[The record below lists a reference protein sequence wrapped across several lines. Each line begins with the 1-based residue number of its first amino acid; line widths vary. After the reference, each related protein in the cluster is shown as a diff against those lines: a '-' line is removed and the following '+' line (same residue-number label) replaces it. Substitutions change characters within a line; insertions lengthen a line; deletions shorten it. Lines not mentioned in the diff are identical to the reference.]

1 VRPRFEICVEGID
14 GAIAAERGGADRA
27 ELCASLIEGGL
38 TPGLGT
44 IRATQARTTIPLHVM
59 VRPRGGDF
67 LYSDDEFAGMLEDV
81 RAIRDTGVAAIV
93 IGCLTAEGDVDA
105 GRTGLLVQAARPLR
119 VTFHRAFD
127 MVRDA
132 DAALDALI
140 ACGVD
145 RVLTSGLQ
153 PSALEGA
160 AMLRHLHARAAGRII
175 IMGCGKL
182 RSATIGAVVAQTGLG
197 EFHFSAPRQMPSRMV
212 YRNPAISMG
221 GDDPE
226 REYRIGV
233 TDPELVR
240 ATIAAAHAA

>member
-1 VRPRFEICVEGID
+1 MRRRFEVCVEGID
-14 GAIAAERGGADRA
+14 GAIAAEQGGADRA

-44 IRATQARTTIPLHVM
+44 IRATLARVGLPLHVM

-67 LYSDDEFAGMLEDV
+67 LYTDTEFAGMREDV
-81 RAIRDTGVAAIV
+81 MAIRDTGVAAIV
-93 IGCLTAEGDVDA
+93 FGCLTADGDIDA
-105 GRTGLLVQAARPLR
+105 ARTADLVRLARPLS
-119 VTFHRAFD
+119 VTVHRAFD
-127 MVRDA
+127 MVRNA
-132 DAALDALI
+132 DAALDTLI

-160 AMLRHLHARAAGRII
+160 AMLRRLHARAGGRIVVL
-175 IMGCGKL
+175 GCGRL
-182 RSATIGAVVAQTGLG
+182 RPETVAEAVAQTGLT
-197 EFHFSAPRQMPSRMV
+197 EYHFSAPRQIPSRMV
-212 YRNPAISMG
+212 YRNPAIAMG

-233 TDPELVR
+233 TDPDAVR
-240 ATIAAAHAA
+240 ATIAAARGA

>member
-1 VRPRFEICVEGID
+1 MSLRFEICVEGID

-27 ELCASLIEGGL
+27 ELCAALVEGGL

-44 IRATQARTTIPLHVM
+44 VRVARARVGILLHVM

-67 LYSDDEFAGMLEDV
+67 LYTDSEFAGMLEDV
-81 RAIRDTGVAAIV
+81 RALRETGVAAV
-93 IGCLTAEGDVDA
+93 VFGCLTAAGDVDV
-105 GRTGLLVQAARPLR
+105 GRTRALVEAARPLG

-160 AMLRHLHARAAGRII
+160 AMLRHLQARAAGRLIVL
-175 IMGCGKL
+175 GCGRL
-182 RSATIGAVVAQTGLG
+182 RPDSIGPAVAATGLS
-197 EFHFSAPRQMPSRMV
+197 EFHFSAPLVIDSGMRHR
-212 YRNPAISMG
+212 RDLAMG
-221 GDDPE
+221 GAAAA

-233 TDPELVR
+233 TDPDLVR
-240 ATIAAAHAA
+240 TIIAAARAA